1 MLDARRNDP
10 PPVIGA
16 CLPVEAL
23 AEHRDWLFDMDR
35 DLELQTFHL
44 AETLDGDWQA
54 LADEAARTLDGF
66 KGRLGIHGP
75 FWGFTVDSLDPE
87 IRAVVTRRMMQ
98 GLDVCARTGAN
109 LMVIHSPYSQWTAQ
123 NLPNIDGAR
132 EKLAEMVRLTLDP
145 VVRRAEDQGV
155 VLAMENIQDVD
166 PADRRLLCEAFDSP
180 ALKLSID
187 TGHAQFAHVSNG
199 APPVDYYI
207 RDAGA
212 ALAHVHLQD
221 ADGYADRHWSLGEG
235 TIRWRAVFDA
245 LAEIEAAP
253 RLVLELRD
261 RARIPEAMGFL
272 EAEGLGR

>member
-1 MLDARRNDP
+1 MLDARRNDT

-23 AEHRDWLFDMDR
+23 AEHRDWLFEMDR

-44 AETLDGDWQA
+44 AETLDGDWQS
-54 LADEAARTLDGF
+54 LADEAKRVLDGF
-66 KGRLGIHGP
+66 QGRLGIHGP

-87 IRAVVTRRMMQ
+87 IRAVVTRRMLQ

-109 LMVIHSPYSQWTAQ
+109 LMVIHSPFSQWSRQ
-123 NLPNIDGAR
+123 NIPNVPGAR
-132 EKLAEMVRLTLDP
+132 EKLTEMVHLTLDP
-145 VVRRAEDQGV
+145 VIKRAEEQGV

-166 PADRRLLCEAFDSP
+166 PADRRMLCESFGSP
-180 ALKLSID
+180 ALQLSVD
-187 TGHAQFAHVSNG
+187 TGHAQLAHVTNG
-199 APPVDYYI
+199 APPVDYFI

-212 ALAHVHLQD
+212 SLAHVHLQD

-245 LAEIEAAP
+245 LAEIDATP
-253 RLVLELRD
+253 RLVLELREK
-261 RARIPEAMGFL
+261 ARIPEAMAFL
-272 EAEGLGR
+272 AAEGLGR